1 MCVLE
6 FSECLL
12 KLFMEFVRRGA
23 RLKNIKYSQLS
34 LPTNPHFYL
43 LEIYQTTLLAKGHYL
58 KNYFQ
63 LGQHQMTRL
72 MFSYQLRTL
81 NGFVDF
87 KIFLL
92 FFLFIC
98 ETFFCNLL
106 PDCRG
111 NNCLILFEYLGNNTQ
126 MSTIT
131 QNLCSV
137 RSFLI
142 RLKLLEN

>member
-1 MCVLE
+1 
-6 FSECLL
+6 
-12 KLFMEFVRRGA
+12 
-23 RLKNIKYSQLS
+23 
-34 LPTNPHFYL
+34 
-43 LEIYQTTLLAKGHYL
+43 
-58 KNYFQ
+58 
-63 LGQHQMTRL
+63 MTRL

-81 NGFVDF
+81 NCFVDF

-92 FFLFIC
+92 FVLFIC

-106 PDCRG
+106 PDYRE
-111 NNCLILFEYLGNNTQ
+111 NNCLILFEYFGNNTQ

-142 RLKLLEN
+142 RLKLIDSKIIQGKLGEGAFYILASCWRVVMDTPICQWSKIFKKCLMPEYKTKLSTSIF